1 MKRKLTNKQKM
12 FVKKYT
18 DANDK
23 ETYLNAKQSAIKS
36 YNTSESSAGQ
46 IGHNLLKKVEVIQ
59 AIEKRT
65 LKKEDI
71 QDNLARF
78 TEKIEQAIDNV
89 TVENVPLLKEF
100 REYNLATAKLN
111 GDLIEK
117 TMNLNVNVDRSK
129 DLSSLSAEELQNE
142 VIRRMQAGYTPAS
155 E

>member
-18 DANDK
+18 DVNDK

-71 QDNLARF
+71 QDNFTRF
-78 TEKIEQAIDNV
+78 TEKIERAIGDNV
-89 TVENVPLLKEF
+89 IVENVPLLKEF
-100 REYNLATAKLN
+100 REYNLANAKLN

-117 TMNLNVNVDRSK
+117 MQVLNVNVT
-129 DLSSLSAEELQNE
+129 AEYSD
-142 VIRRMQAGYTPAS
+142 IFKKAMQDTDNGGGG